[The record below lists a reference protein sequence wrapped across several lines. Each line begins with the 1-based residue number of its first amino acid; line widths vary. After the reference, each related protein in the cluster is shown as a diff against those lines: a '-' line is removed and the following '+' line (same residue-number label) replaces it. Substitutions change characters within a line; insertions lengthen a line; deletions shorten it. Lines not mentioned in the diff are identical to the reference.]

1 MILQQYPHLSV
12 PRGLYVDVHV
22 QPLIVETNV
31 VEIPETNTETAY
43 PVCSN
48 ETIDR
53 FIEKVSVQP
62 QRQRQRQRKKEK
74 TIKALKQT
82 KKQKLPKIARRTKKR
97 KD

>member
-12 PRGLYVDVHV
+12 PRGLYVEVHV
-22 QPLIVETNV
+22 QPLIVDTNV

-48 ETIDR
+48 EMIDR

-62 QRQRQRQRKKEK
+62 QRRKKE
-74 TIKALKQT
+74 TPLKALKQT
-82 KKQKLPKIARRTKKR
+82 KKQKLPKIARRTKRR

>member
-12 PRGLYVDVHV
+12 PRGLYVEAHV
-22 QPLIVETNV
+22 QPLNVEANV
-31 VEIPETNTETAY
+31 VEIPETTY

-53 FIEKVSVQP
+53 FIEKVSLQQ
-62 QRQRQRQRKKEK
+62 QRRKKENS
-74 TIKALKQT
+74 IKALKQT
-82 KKQKLPKIARRTKKR
+82 KKQKLSKIARSSKKR

>member
-22 QPLIVETNV
+22 QPLIVEMNV
-31 VEIPETNTETAY
+31 VEIPETTY

-62 QRQRQRQRKKEK
+62 QRQRKKENPVK
-74 TIKALKQT
+74 CAKSLKQT
-82 KKQKLPKIARRTKKR
+82 KKQKLPKIARSTKKR
-97 KD
+97 RD

>member
-12 PRGLYVDVHV
+12 PRGLYVEVHV
-22 QPLIVETNV
+22 QPLIVDTNV

-48 ETIDR
+48 EMIDR

-62 QRQRQRQRKKEK
+62 QRRKKENP
-74 TIKALKQT
+74 IKALKQT

-97 KD
+97 RD

>member
-12 PRGLYVDVHV
+12 PRGLYVEVHV
-22 QPLIVETNV
+22 QPLIVDTNV

-48 ETIDR
+48 EMIDR
-53 FIEKVSVQP
+53 FIEKVSVQQ
-62 QRQRQRQRKKEK
+62 QRRQGKKENL
-74 TIKALKQT
+74 IKALKQT

-97 KD
+97 RD

>member
-22 QPLIVETNV
+22 QPLIVEMNV
-31 VEIPETNTETAY
+31 VEIPETTY

-62 QRQRQRQRKKEK
+62 QRQRKKENPV
-74 TIKALKQT
+74 KALKQT
-82 KKQKLPKIARRTKKR
+82 KKQKLPKIERRTKR
-97 KD
+97 RRD

>member
-62 QRQRQRQRKKEK
+62 QRRKKEK
-74 TIKALKQT
+74 TIKAAKSLKQT
-82 KKQKLPKIARRTKKR
+82 KKQKLSKIARSTKKR
-97 KD
+97 R

>member
-12 PRGLYVDVHV
+12 PRGLYVEVHV
-22 QPLIVETNV
+22 QPLIVDTNV
-31 VEIPETNTETAY
+31 VEIPQTNTETAY

-48 ETIDR
+48 EMIDR

-62 QRQRQRQRKKEK
+62 QRRQGKKEK

-82 KKQKLPKIARRTKKR
+82 KKQKLPKIARRTKRR

>member
-31 VEIPETNTETAY
+31 VEIPEMNTETAY

-48 ETIDR
+48 EMIDR
-53 FIEKVSVQP
+53 FIEKVSVQS
-62 QRQRQRQRKKEK
+62 QQRKKEK

-82 KKQKLPKIARRTKKR
+82 KKQKLPKIARRTKRR

>member
-22 QPLIVETNV
+22 QPLIVEMNV
-31 VEIPETNTETAY
+31 VEIPETTY

-62 QRQRQRQRKKEK
+62 QRQRKKEK

-82 KKQKLPKIARRTKKR
+82 KKQKLPKIARSTKKR
-97 KD
+97 R

>member
-12 PRGLYVDVHV
+12 PRGLYVEVHV
-22 QPLIVETNV
+22 QPLIVDTNV

-48 ETIDR
+48 EMIDR

-62 QRQRQRQRKKEK
+62 QRRQGKKE
-74 TIKALKQT
+74 TPLKALKQT

-97 KD
+97 RD

>member
-12 PRGLYVDVHV
+12 PRGLYVEVHV
-22 QPLIVETNV
+22 QPLIVDTNV

-48 ETIDR
+48 EMIDR

-62 QRQRQRQRKKEK
+62 QRRKKE
-74 TIKALKQT
+74 TRLKAHKQT
-82 KKQKLPKIARRTKKR
+82 KKQKLPKIARNTKKR

>member
-62 QRQRQRQRKKEK
+62 QRRKKENP
-74 TIKALKQT
+74 IKAAKSLKQT
-82 KKQKLPKIARRTKKR
+82 KKQKLSKIARSTKKR
-97 KD
+97 R